1 VGAELILQPNDSSRV
16 LESVELDALF
26 GDGKNSDVDTIDPDA
41 EVQEF
46 EIEQAP
52 EERDEGVG
60 GIGWKVLAL
69 FVCGGLVI
77 TALAV
82 AFMVWVI
89 EGLVL

>member
-1 VGAELILQPNDSSRV
+1 MD
-16 LESVELDALF
+16 LDILF
-26 GDGKNSDVDTIDPDA
+26 GGNSDNSTDLDTIDTDA
-41 EVQEF
+41 EVQDV
-46 EIEQAP
+46 
-52 EERDEGVG
+52 EEAADEAEEN

-69 FVCGGLVI
+69 FICGGLAI

>member
-1 VGAELILQPNDSSRV
+1 MDLDS
-16 LESVELDALF
+16 LF
-26 GDGKNSDVDTIDPDA
+26 GDSTNSTDLDTIDADA
-41 EVQEF
+41 EVQDVVEL
-46 EIEQAP
+46 EAADETEEAP
-52 EERDEGVG
+52 EEH

-69 FVCGGLVI
+69 LIAGGLVV

>member
-1 VGAELILQPNDSSRV
+1 M
-16 LESVELDALF
+16 ELDALF
-26 GDGKNSDVDTIDPDA
+26 GGGDSSVDTVDEPEID
-41 EVQEF
+41 EVL
-46 EIEQAP
+46 
-52 EERDEGVG
+52 EEPADEHADEHTD

-77 TALAV
+77 TALVV

>member
-1 VGAELILQPNDSSRV
+1 M
-16 LESVELDALF
+16 ELDILF
-26 GDGKNSDVDTIDPDA
+26 GGNSDNSSDLDTIDADA
-41 EVQEF
+41 EVHDVE
-46 EIEQAP
+46 EP
-52 EERDEGVG
+52 ESEN

-69 FVCGGLVI
+69 FICGGLVI

>member
-1 VGAELILQPNDSSRV
+1 M
-16 LESVELDALF
+16 ELDILF
-26 GDGKNSDVDTIDPDA
+26 GGNSSNSSDLDAIDTDA
-41 EVQEF
+41 EVHEV
-46 EIEQAP
+46 
-52 EERDEGVG
+52 EEAREEDEN

-69 FVCGGLVI
+69 FICGGLVI

>member
-1 VGAELILQPNDSSRV
+1 M
-16 LESVELDALF
+16 ELDDLF
-26 GDGKNSDVDTIDPDA
+26 GNGKNSDVDTIDPDA
-41 EVQEF
+41 EVPEF
-46 EIEQAP
+46 ELEEAP
-52 EERDEGVG
+52 EEDEGVG
-60 GIGWKVLAL
+60 GIGWKMLTL

>member
-1 VGAELILQPNDSSRV
+1 M
-16 LESVELDALF
+16 ELDALF

-41 EVQEF
+41 DVQEF
-46 EIEQAP
+46 DDAP
-52 EERDEGVG
+52 EEDEGVG
-60 GIGWKVLAL
+60 GIGWKMLTL

-77 TALAV
+77 TGLAV

>member
-1 VGAELILQPNDSSRV
+1 
-16 LESVELDALF
+16 VELDALF

-46 EIEQAP
+46 EIEEAP
-52 EERDEGVG
+52 EEGGEGVG
-60 GIGWKVLAL
+60 GIGWKMLTL

>member
-1 VGAELILQPNDSSRV
+1 M
-16 LESVELDALF
+16 ELDALF
-26 GDGKNSDVDTIDPDA
+26 GGSSNSDVDTIDADA
-41 EVQEF
+41 EVQEI
-46 EIEQAP
+46 EIEEAP
-52 EERDEGVG
+52 AENDEGVG